1 MLRCL
6 FMTGSGCTAL
16 AWASDCD
23 CGADTVVAVAV
34 DVEGVEVGDVADVWP
49 GWTMLVSEPVLAA
62 WKRV

>member
-6 FMTGSGCTAL
+6 FAAGSGCAAL

-23 CGADTVVAVAV
+23 CGAATVVAV
-34 DVEGVEVGDVADVWP
+34 DVESAEVGDGADVWP
-49 GWTMLVSEPVLAA
+49 SWTVLVYEPVFEA